1 MTTTF
6 IINFRCR
13 TFEEWEKDNTIIGDK
28 GIAIIDYPDG
38 YRKVVI
44 GDGKTKCLDCKEL
57 KKFPKSVKIEYYGSK
72 EEPKCIVQ
80 VSPEYESTISI
91 LPFSFARLVM

>member
-6 IINFRCR
+6 ILNFRCK
-13 TFEEWEKDNTIIGDK
+13 TLEEWEKSNEVIGDK
-28 GIAIIDYPDG
+28 GIAIIDYQDG
-38 YRKVVI
+38 SRKVVI

-72 EEPKCIVQ
+72 EEPN
-80 VSPEYESTISI
+80 
-91 LPFSFARLVM
+91 SFIKINED

>member
-1 MTTTF
+1 MTTF
-6 IINFRCR
+6 ILNFRCKPL
-13 TFEEWEKDNTIIGDK
+13 EEWEKSNEVIGDG

-38 YRKVVI
+38 HRKVVI

-72 EEPKCIVQ
+72 EEPN
-80 VSPEYESTISI
+80 
-91 LPFSFARLVM
+91 SFIKINED

>member
-1 MTTTF
+1 MTTF
-6 IINFRCR
+6 ILNFRCR

-38 YRKVVI
+38 YRRVVI
-44 GDGKTKCLDCKEL
+44 GDGKTKCLDYKEL

-72 EEPKCIVQ
+72 EEPNSFIKLNEDGL
-80 VSPEYESTISI
+80 VS
-91 LPFSFARLVM
+91 SFYPITYN

>member
-1 MTTTF
+1 MVTTF
-6 IINFRCR
+6 ILNFRCR
-13 TFEEWEKDNTIIGDK
+13 TLEEWEKDNTIIGDK

-57 KKFPKSVKIEYYGSK
+57 KKFPKSIKIEYYGSK
-72 EEPKCIVQ
+72 EEPN
-80 VSPEYESTISI
+80 
-91 LPFSFARLVM
+91 SFIKLNEDRCV

>member
-57 KKFPKSVKIEYYGSK
+57 KKFPKSVKI
-72 EEPKCIVQ
+72 
-80 VSPEYESTISI
+80 
-91 LPFSFARLVM
+91 

>member
-1 MTTTF
+1 MTTF
-6 IINFRCR
+6 ILNFRCKKL
-13 TFEEWEKDNTIIGDK
+13 EEWEKSNEVIGDR

-38 YRKVVI
+38 SRKVVI

-72 EEPKCIVQ
+72 EEPN
-80 VSPEYESTISI
+80 
-91 LPFSFARLVM
+91 SFIKLNEDGCV

>member
-6 IINFRCR
+6 ILNFRCK
-13 TFEEWEKDNTIIGDK
+13 TLEEWEKSNEVIGDK

-38 YRKVVI
+38 SRKVVI

-57 KKFPKSVKIEYYGSK
+57 KKFPKSIKIEYYGSK
-72 EEPKCIVQ
+72 EEPN
-80 VSPEYESTISI
+80 
-91 LPFSFARLVM
+91 SFIKLNEDRCV